1 MLDDGAIGR
10 GDPSVRHHFRDSVS
24 DTMRIT
30 DLAAPRKIPPGT
42 GWRKF
47 VYSVSFHKINPGESP
62 RERHYRN
69 LQGRIRRHIR
79 RQYVITVVSGKGGV
93 GVTTMAACIGGV
105 FRECRPE
112 NVIAIDAVPSFGTLA
127 DRIDESP
134 PGDYAAIIN
143 DTDVQGYADI
153 REHLGQN
160 RIFLITVAL
169 ALLTASPASAITPP
183 PIDPGA
189 LPPDVTGPDQP
200 TEQRVLCASP
210 TTLPGSGFHDP
221 PWSNTYLGVAD
232 AHKFA
237 TGAGVTVAVI
247 DTGVDASPRVPAEPG
262 GDFVDQAGNGLSDC
276 DAHGTLTASI
286 IAGRPAPTDGFVGV
300 APDARLLSL
309 RQTSEAFEPVGSQ
322 ANPNDPNATPAAG
335 SIRSLARAVVH
346 AANLGVG
353 VINIS
358 EAACYKVSRPIDETS
373 LGASIDYAVNVKGVV
388 VVVAAGNTG
397 GDCVQNPAPDP
408 STPGDPRGWNNVQTV
423 VTPAWYAPL
432 VLSVGGIGQTGM
444 PSSFSMHGPWVDVA
458 APAENIVALGDTG
471 EPVNALQGREGPVP
485 IAGTSFAAAYVS
497 GLAALLRQ
505 RFPDLTPAQ
514 IIHRITATARHPGGG
529 VDDLV
534 GAGVIDAVAALTWD
548 IPPGPASAPYNVRRL
563 PPPVVEPG
571 PDRRPITAVAL
582 VAVGLTLA
590 LGLGALARRALSRR

>member
-1 MLDDGAIGR
+1 M
-10 GDPSVRHHFRDSVS
+10 H
-24 DTMRIT
+24 
-30 DLAAPRKIPPGT
+30 
-42 GWRKF
+42 
-47 VYSVSFHKINPGESP
+47 
-62 RERHYRN
+62 
-69 LQGRIRRHIR
+69 
-79 RQYVITVVSGKGGV
+79 
-93 GVTTMAACIGGV
+93 
-105 FRECRPE
+105 
-112 NVIAIDAVPSFGTLA
+112 
-127 DRIDESP
+127 
-134 PGDYAAIIN
+134 
-143 DTDVQGYADI
+143 
-153 REHLGQN
+153 

-397 GDCVQNPAPDP
+397 GDCVQNPAPEPVHTRRPTRLEQCADRCH
-408 STPGDPRGWNNVQTV
+408 PGV
-423 VTPAWYAPL
+423 VRTAGVKRRRYRPDRDAQL
-432 VLSVGGIGQTGM
+432 VLDARTVGGR
-444 PSSFSMHGPWVDVA
+444 
-458 APAENIVALGDTG
+458 
-471 EPVNALQGREGPVP
+471 GR
-485 IAGTSFAAAYVS
+485 
-497 GLAALLRQ
+497 
-505 RFPDLTPAQ
+505 
-514 IIHRITATARHPGGG
+514 
-529 VDDLV
+529 
-534 GAGVIDAVAALTWD
+534 
-548 IPPGPASAPYNVRRL
+548 
-563 PPPVVEPG
+563 
-571 PDRRPITAVAL
+571 
-582 VAVGLTLA
+582 
-590 LGLGALARRALSRR
+590 ARRKHRRARRHR